1 MKILIYIGDRTADM
15 PGVRLG
21 SMLASSLGAEL
32 TLLHVAPKHKGKKE
46 EREEGEHLLAE
57 VAGTLKGIPV
67 HTRVRRGNVANRILA
82 EVQENQHD
90 MVVICAA
97 RIGGHPRHVS
107 VNREI
112 LPKMPCCVLVVKNPT
127 DKIGRIL
134 MLTGGLRISESM
146 VKIGAKM
153 ASALNAQI
161 TLMHV
166 AANVPSMYTGLE
178 TIEETLEELLKTN
191 TPVSHHLHRCAEVL
205 AEYGVPST
213 LMLKHGEPVYEII
226 RETDRQAYDLVMLGA
241 SGATTGLREWLMGNV
256 TRDVID
262 LVGIPVMV
270 VNQSHARKLDEME
283 S

>member
-1 MKILIYIGDRTADM
+1 MKILIYVGDRSTDM

-21 SMLASSLGAEL
+21 SMLARSLGAEL
-32 TLLHVAPKHKGKKE
+32 TLLHVAPKQRKKKE
-46 EREEGEHLLAE
+46 EREEGERLLAE
-57 VAGTLKGIPV
+57 VANTLKDIPV
-67 HTRVRRGNVANRILA
+67 STRVRRGSIADRILV
-82 EVQENQHD
+82 EVQENQQD
-90 MVVICAA
+90 MVVICSA
-97 RIGGHPRHVS
+97 RIGGHPRHIS

-112 LPKMPCCVLVVKNPT
+112 LPKMPCCVLVVKNPRE
-127 DKIGRIL
+127 KINRIL
-134 MLTGGLRISESM
+134 MLTGGIQISESM
-146 VKIGAKM
+146 VKIGAKI
-153 ASALNAQI
+153 ASALKAQV

-205 AEYGVPST
+205 SEFGVPST

-226 RETDRQAYDLVMLGA
+226 RETDRQDYDLVILGA
-241 SGATTGLREWLMGNV
+241 SGVTTGFREWLMGNV

-283 S
+283 D